1 MMPLSPEAIATAA
14 ELFGAP
20 PDGWIALKRN
30 HICPLPGRRWLL
42 LEVFPIG
49 TSAALMFMDGDFVD
63 DKRTIRAEADTDA
76 LSIRALRAA
85 ADALEAK

>member
-14 ELFGAP
+14 ELFGAV
-20 PDGWIALKRN
+20 PDDWRALKRN

-42 LEVFPIG
+42 LEVFPVG
-49 TSAALMFMDGDFVD
+49 TSAALVFMDGDYAD

-85 ADALEAK
+85 AHALEAK